1 MRGIKTFSRL
11 FLSEI
16 ASSTAEWLVTLGIQ
30 MILIFQLEEDILMV
44 SILYL
49 AALTPKLFMAPLLG
63 RVIDR
68 FDDKRPQILTIIR
81 IIATLLAIALTTIN
95 YPWFFVLLA
104 FLLNIVI
111 AGEEPSTLGII
122 RNADTDKDQKEE
134 ALGLFYTMSNFMRI
148 IGPLVASGI
157 MYFSQGK
164 LIFVVAALLFALSAM
179 MSRHTYGHKSQSE
192 LDSETST
199 SKDLKIKDIF
209 ENKLLVFLFF
219 TVFSFLFSVNMIDTS
234 IGILI
239 RTINNNAIFQ
249 SLFIAFMGVGGVI
262 GVLVTLYLMRK
273 MDHLKIT
280 VTCIFLFS
288 VVMWLIPLVHQVWQL
303 LILGFLGGSFV
314 PGIMMT
320 SEVKRQTLVSESQ
333 ASQLAGMALS
343 FNALGQTLG
352 VLFSPLIVKVF
363 GVKGV
368 FLFCGILVFALGCW
382 GSYFIHTHLRK
393 EKVLDN

>member
-148 IGPLVASGI
+148 IGPIVASGI

-288 VVMWLIPLVHQVWQL
+288 VVMWLITLVHQVWQL

-382 GSYFIHTHLRK
+382 GSYFIYTHLRK

>member
-81 IIATLLAIALTTIN
+81 IIATLLAIALTTFN

-148 IGPLVASGI
+148 IGPIVASGI

-382 GSYFIHTHLRK
+382 GSYFIYTHLRK

>member
-1 MRGIKTFSRL
+1 
-11 FLSEI
+11 
-16 ASSTAEWLVTLGIQ
+16 
-30 MILIFQLEEDILMV
+30 
-44 SILYL
+44 
-49 AALTPKLFMAPLLG
+49 
-63 RVIDR
+63 
-68 FDDKRPQILTIIR
+68 
-81 IIATLLAIALTTIN
+81 
-95 YPWFFVLLA
+95 
-104 FLLNIVI
+104 
-111 AGEEPSTLGII
+111 
-122 RNADTDKDQKEE
+122 
-134 ALGLFYTMSNFMRI
+134 
-148 IGPLVASGI
+148 
-157 MYFSQGK
+157 
-164 LIFVVAALLFALSAM
+164 
-179 MSRHTYGHKSQSE
+179 
-192 LDSETST
+192 
-199 SKDLKIKDIF
+199 
-209 ENKLLVFLFF
+209 
-219 TVFSFLFSVNMIDTS
+219 
-234 IGILI
+234 
-239 RTINNNAIFQ
+239 
-249 SLFIAFMGVGGVI
+249 MGVGGVI

-280 VTCIFLFS
+280 VACIFLFS

-382 GSYFIHTHLRK
+382 GSYFIYTHLRK